1 MKTDFKKIY
10 SLLLSFLLIMIVLP
24 FRVNADELVMI
35 TEAEV
40 YTEAPACGSDSESEP
55 YAELSLMSGEK
66 EFDEDICGIER
77 IWISGYTEDGGYV
90 PYEGGFIGE
99 EQYMVYMSAVL
110 NDGYEFSA
118 DMSAEDISWIG
129 EMENFTVIELTA
141 DRLVFT
147 YSVTAKHDIDWD
159 TYESESSTC
168 ISHGY
173 WKYQCTGCGE
183 WIAEEEDL
191 DPDGHEWGDWVAQ
204 KASTTLEE
212 GLRVRQCEL
221 CGTQTEAV
229 FPRLYSETYKPETSW
244 MIPASVAWQA
254 DQTVFETAEADVR
267 PATAFVW
274 VDQDLKLYDRDH
286 VLLSEDIEDYVR
298 KVSPTI
304 ITAFYI
310 EDAAAGSALT
320 EWLARTGYEDCFVVS
335 APENKE
341 AVKEAADLLHVRGML
356 DYSALESLSRKDIT
370 DMTAAVNGAHG
381 KVVILSENA
390 ATYENVRLLQS
401 LCTTVWVKTSA
412 DLKTILTQYT
422 NGVNGVVVDDYAK
435 AIDAL
440 GFFRD
445 DAPSLLRVPF
455 TVGHK
460 GDPSNYA
467 ENTLESLKG
476 AYEEG
481 ADIVENDT
489 FLSAD
494 GQIFIRHEAT
504 LGYFLNEAGVLG
516 EGLTLEEIQAFPF
529 VWDGRYGIPS
539 VNDVN
544 SFNPVYGKHFGGK
557 LFGEEEGY
565 VYRTPSLREYLE
577 TLKGK
582 DLVHCVEIKSVNPE
596 ILDAY
601 KALVD
606 ELDAWDQ
613 VYVITFNINILDAMY
628 EKYPEMS
635 AGALLMMMEEL
646 ENYPYITP
654 MEAAEAEGAEVG
666 LERLMGGLD
675 RWNATANFPGIPLDM
690 MQAGVQRGLTFWPW
704 TYELPDNAGSFA
716 EDYMNGIHGLTTNEP
731 WMTSGQFEVIRAKDE
746 TVKNLDDVPKPEAE
760 SKKRETSVL
769 DDAELV
775 VIEDLN
781 DEGTEKLAIW
791 RYRASMDIEGENY
804 GSYYLYSNPFTVTI
818 EKDTEPE
825 PATVQ
830 YELAEGNGS
839 EWTKG
844 SRDNARFIFT
854 RTPDN
859 SAAFEHFTGI
869 TVDGKAV
876 SASDYDARSGSVI
889 VELKPVLL
897 EILPVGEHTLTAL
910 FDDGSAAAAF
920 TIGEADQKDS
930 GGKSVPDTGDHSDPA
945 PWGFL
950 FAGCVS
956 VSAVLL
962 IIRKKLAG
970 C

>member
-1 MKTDFKKIY
+1 MAF
-10 SLLLSFLLIMIVLP
+10 FLIMILGP
-24 FRVNADELVMI
+24 SRVNADDPIMI
-35 TEAEV
+35 TEVEVLAES
-40 YTEAPACGSDSESEP
+40 PSCGSDSGSEP
-55 YAELSLMSGEK
+55 YADFFLTSGEK
-66 EFDEDICGIER
+66 EYDKDICETESV
-77 IWISGYTEDGGYV
+77 WISEYSEDGGYV
-90 PYEGGFIGE
+90 PYEGTFTGD
-99 EQYMVYMSAVL
+99 EQYMVYVSAVL
-110 NDGYEFSA
+110 HDGYEFSA
-118 DMSAEDISWIG
+118 DLSAEDISWAS
-129 EMENFTVIELTA
+129 EMENFTVIEITA
-141 DRLVFT
+141 SRLVFT
-147 YSVTAKHDIDWD
+147 YSVTANHETDWD
-159 TYESESSTC
+159 TYESVDATC
-168 ISHGY
+168 IEKGY
-173 WKYQCTGCGE
+173 WKYRCTGCGE
-183 WIAEEEDL
+183 WLEGEEDI
-191 DPDGHEWGDWVAQ
+191 DPDGHEWSEWVTQ

-212 GLRVRQCEL
+212 GLRVCQCEL
-221 CGTQTEAV
+221 CGQEKEAV

-254 DQTVFETAEADVR
+254 DQTVFAAAEADVR

-310 EDAAAGSALT
+310 EDTAAGSALT
-320 EWLARTGYEDCFVVS
+320 EWLAKTGYEDCFVVS
-335 APENKE
+335 TPENRE

-356 DYSALESLSRKDIT
+356 DYSALDSLSRKDIT

-381 KVVILSENA
+381 KVVILSEKA

-412 DLKTILTQYT
+412 DWKNILTQYT
-422 NGVNGVVVDDYAK
+422 NGVNGVVVDDYTA

-481 ADIVENDT
+481 ADIVENDIL
-489 FLSAD
+489 LSAD
-494 GQIFIRHEAT
+494 GQIFIRHDPD
-504 LGYFLNEAGVLG
+504 LRHFLDRNG
-516 EGLTLEEIQAFPF
+516 EDGEELTLSQIQSYPF
-529 VWDGRYGIPS
+529 IWDGRNGIPLS
-539 VNDVN
+539 NDV
-544 SFNPVYGKHFGGK
+544 SSDNPVYGKLFGGK

-577 TLKGK
+577 TMKGK
-582 DLVHCVEIKSVNPE
+582 DLVHCVEIKSANEE
-596 ILDAY
+596 ILDVY

-613 VYVITFNINILDAMY
+613 VYVITFSMSILDAMY

-635 AGALLMMMEEL
+635 AGFLGVMMDFP
-646 ENYPYITP
+646 ENYPYSTP
-654 MEAAEAEGAEVG
+654 MEAAEAEGAEAG
-666 LERLMGGLD
+666 LERLMSGLD
-675 RWNATANFPGIPLDM
+675 RWNATNNFAGIPLDM
-690 MQAGVQRGLTFWPW
+690 IQAGVQRGLTFWPW
-704 TYELPDNAGSFA
+704 TYELPDDAGRFA

-731 WMTSGQFEVIRAKDE
+731 WMTSDHFEVIQAKDE
-746 TVKNLDDVPKPEAE
+746 TVKNLDDVPKPEAVT
-760 SKKRETSVL
+760 KKRETSVL
-769 DDAELV
+769 EDAELV

-791 RYRASMDIEGENY
+791 RYKASMDIEGENY

-818 EKDTEPE
+818 EKETEPV
-825 PATVQ
+825 TIL
-830 YELAEGNGS
+830 YECTEGNGS

-844 SRDNARFIFT
+844 SKENARFVFT

-869 TVDGKAV
+869 SIYGAAV
-876 SASDYDARSGSVI
+876 SAWGYDVRSGSVI
-889 VELKPVLL
+889 LELKPDLL
-897 EILPVGEHTLTAL
+897 ETLSVGEHTLTMS
-910 FDDGSAAAAF
+910 FDDGSAEAVF
-920 TIGEADQKDS
+920 TIKAANQKD
-930 GGKSVPDTGDHSDPA
+930 GGKNIPDTGDHSNPVR
-945 PWGFL
+945 WGYL
-950 FAGCVS
+950 LAGCVIAA
-956 VSAVLL
+956 AVLL
-962 IIRKKLAG
+962 IIRKKSSE
-970 C
+970 